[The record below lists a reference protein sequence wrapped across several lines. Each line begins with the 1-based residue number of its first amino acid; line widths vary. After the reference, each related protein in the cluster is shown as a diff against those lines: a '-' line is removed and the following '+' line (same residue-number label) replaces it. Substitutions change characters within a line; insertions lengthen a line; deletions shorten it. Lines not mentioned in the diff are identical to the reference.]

1 MRLWAKIGA
10 NSLFAVALAVSFST
24 EMFAQTAQTK
34 AVPSEQE
41 AAQAAPPPPRTWKV
55 ACSSKQVGLDCR
67 ALQTLFLKNTGQPVL
82 TVAVHVPPDTKK
94 PTMLFSLPLG
104 FYIPAGVSLRLGKD
118 AAAKSLPVQSCDR
131 SGCLA
136 QYAVSAAEISA
147 MQQGADLS
155 VTLQDMK
162 KKPITFVVPVAGFAE
177 AYAKVK

>member
-1 MRLWAKIGA
+1 MRLWAKVCGSI
-10 NSLFAVALAVSFST
+10 LFSTALAVSFST
-24 EMFAQTAQTK
+24 EMFAQTSQPK
-34 AVPSEQE
+34 GVPSEQE
-41 AAQAAPPPPRTWKV
+41 AAQAAPPPSRTWKV

-104 FYIPAGVSLRLGKD
+104 FYIPAGVSLQFGKD
-118 AAAKSLPVQSCDR
+118 TAKALPVQSCDR

-155 VTLQDMK
+155 VTLQDMR
-162 KKPITFVVPVAGFAE
+162 KKPITFLVPVAGFAE